1 MTHKLT
7 PAHLQRRAIVYVR
20 QSTPTQLVQNRE
32 SQLRQYGLAD
42 YARELG
48 FAEVETI
55 DQDLGRSGSGLIE
68 RPGFQR
74 LVAEVCESRVGAV
87 FCLEASRLARNGRDW
102 HHLIELCGL
111 VGSVLVDLDGIYDP
125 RLSNDRLLLGLR
137 GTMSEFE
144 LSVLRQRSLEA
155 IRQKAARGELRFC
168 LPVGFGWTQN
178 EKIELDP
185 DLRVQN
191 AIHLV
196 FRKFQELGSAR
207 QVLLWCRLEQITLPA
222 TGYSET
228 NHPIYWK
235 LPLYHTILAILTNPM
250 YAGAY
255 AFGRTE
261 VLTKMSAGRARRT
274 QGHRKPQDR
283 WTVLIRDHHAGYITW
298 EQFELNQ
305 NTLAE
310 NARMKSRMGRQSG
323 RGGRSLL
330 VGLVRCCRCSRM
342 LRVHYLGKGGKEMR
356 YQCING
362 HINQGVPK
370 CISFG
375 GVRVDK
381 AVSDEILKVV
391 QPVAIDAAVR
401 AVEQKSQQQ
410 SERARVLELEL
421 EQARYEARL
430 AGRRYE
436 AVDPDNRL
444 VASELE
450 ARWNTSLCR
459 VKDLESNLDRAMQ
472 ETSAERT
479 IDKHGLLRLAE
490 DLPTLWE
497 SPSTDMGVKQRIV
510 RILIQEIVANVDEQ
524 AQEVVLVI
532 HWVGGRHSELRVP
545 KMKSGHHCRCTKAEA
560 VDIVRQMASTYKD
573 EEIAL
578 TLNRLGLKTGVG
590 NTWNE
595 MRVRSLR
602 QYLKLPACRA
612 EQRDGRLN
620 LEAAAVQ
627 LGVSATVVRRL
638 IEQKLLPATQI
649 VFGAP
654 WQLDA
659 KDVASSEV
667 IKAAMAL
674 KNRVNQARH
683 KSADNRT
690 LPLPGLSEESN
701 EDGLPPRVLQNQQR

>member
-1 MTHKLT
+1 MHKLT

-20 QSTPTQLVQNRE
+20 QSTPTQLLQNRE
-32 SQLRQYGLAD
+32 SQLRQYRLAD

-55 DQDLGRSGSGLIE
+55 DEDLGRSGSGLME

-74 LVAEVCESRVGAV
+74 LVAEVCEAGVGAV

-155 IRQKAARGELRFC
+155 IRQKAGRGELRFC
-168 LPVGFGWTQN
+168 LPVGFCWTQN
-178 EKIELDP
+178 GKIDLDP

-207 QVLLWCRLEQITLPA
+207 QVLLWCRQEQITLPA
-222 TGYSET
+222 TGYGET

-235 LPLYHTILAILTNPM
+235 LPLYNTILTILTNPM

-255 AFGRTE
+255 VFGRTE
-261 VLTKMSAGRARRT
+261 VRTKVTAGRARRT

-283 WTVLIRDHHAGYITW
+283 WTVLIRDHHPGYITW
-298 EQFELNQ
+298 QQFELNQ
-305 NTLAE
+305 KILAE
-310 NARMKSRMGRQSG
+310 NAHMKSRIGRQSG

-330 VGLVRCCRCSRM
+330 VGLVRCYRCSRM

-375 GVRVDK
+375 GVRVDQ
-381 AVSDEILKVV
+381 AVSEEILKVV
-391 QPVAIDAAVR
+391 QPVAVDAALR
-401 AVEQKSQQQ
+401 AVEQRSQHE

-421 EQARYEARL
+421 EQATYEARL

-459 VKDLESNLDRAMQ
+459 VRELESKLEQVER
-472 ETSAERT
+472 ESSAERA
-479 IDKHGLLRLAE
+479 IDKDELLRLAE
-490 DLPTLWE
+490 DVPAVWE
-497 SPSTDMGVKQRIV
+497 SPSTDVALKQRII
-510 RILIQEIVANVDEQ
+510 RILIEEIVANVDEQ
-524 AQEVVLVI
+524 AHEVVLVI
-532 HWVGGRHSELRVP
+532 HWIGGRHSELRVP
-545 KMKSGHHCRCTKAEA
+545 KLKTGRHGRCTKDEA
-560 VDIVRQMASTYKD
+560 VDIVRQMASDYAD

-578 TLNRLGLKTGVG
+578 TLNRLRLKTGVG

-602 QYLKLPACRA
+602 QHLKLGACRA
-612 EQRDGRLN
+612 EQREGRLN
-620 LEAAAVQ
+620 LAQAAEQ

-638 IEQKLLPATQI
+638 IERKILRATQI
-649 VFGAP
+649 VSGAP
-654 WQLDA
+654 WQIDT
-659 KDVASSEV
+659 KDVASSE
-667 IKAAMAL
+667 IIRAAMAL
-674 KNRVNQARH
+674 KNRVNQPRH
-683 KSADNRT
+683 SANSRT
-690 LPLPGLSEESN
+690 LLLPGLSEEPN
-701 EDGLPPRVLQNQQR
+701 EDGMQVRELQTEQR